1 MVTAWK
7 CLLKSNTVKD
17 NILILCGT
25 NNINKDSTFDIAE
38 FLIDIDKQFQKRS
51 FKGKSPL
58 AYFLQMMVC
67 LSAEL
72 SQVTF
77 DFIDQNY
84 GWTRENLYFK
94 DNVN

>member
-17 NILILCGT
+17 NILILRGT

-38 FLIDIDKQFQKRS
+38 FVIDIDKQFLKRS

-58 AYFLQMMVC
+58 AYFLQMVC

-72 SQVTF
+72 PQATF